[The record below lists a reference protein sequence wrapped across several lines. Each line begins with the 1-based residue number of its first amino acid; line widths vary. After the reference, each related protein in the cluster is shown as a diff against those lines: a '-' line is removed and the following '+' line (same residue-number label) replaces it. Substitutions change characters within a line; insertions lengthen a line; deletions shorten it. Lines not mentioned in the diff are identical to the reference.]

1 MSKTRWTLTY
11 LHSVMTSLLIQTN
24 PGPNSPK
31 RELSTC
37 TPGGKNR
44 VASDYISVCSPGV
57 SRGCSWFQPAIA
69 TEGPSFIPDI
79 ALWLRPLLALTG
91 PFPSPGKTSLNARD
105 HNTEGM
111 GQKCGNPLGSQSC
124 DKKKEKKSR
133 FRFCICRG
141 WGCRIVAV
149 ISW

>member
-91 PFPSPGKTSLNARD
+91 PFPSPGKISLNTRD

-111 GQKCGNPLGSQSC
+111 GRKCGNPLGSQSC
-124 DKKKEKKSR
+124 DKKKRKKVDSG
-133 FRFCICRG
+133 FVSAG
-141 WGCRIVAV
+141 DGGAE
-149 ISW
+149 